1 MRILQIF
8 VWVRQKWYGKLPTCL
23 SRSYINV
30 GQNTLLAI
38 DDALLNAINIP
49 FQANSV
55 LCFAEEPF
63 TVWLRVPNVLVFAV
77 GGMRGQISPCF
88 FKEEWPL
95 AVFTKHWNIAFLV
108 VVFQISN
115 VTMLVYLQCK
125 KECHFCNIPPTSVFT
140 RNPYL
145 LIKKELPSWV
155 GLLKPGVWRWTDP

>member
-63 TVWLRVPNVLVFAV
+63 TV
-77 GGMRGQISPCF
+77 
-88 FKEEWPL
+88 
-95 AVFTKHWNIAFLV
+95 
-108 VVFQISN
+108 
-115 VTMLVYLQCK
+115 
-125 KECHFCNIPPTSVFT
+125 
-140 RNPYL
+140 
-145 LIKKELPSWV
+145 
-155 GLLKPGVWRWTDP
+155 